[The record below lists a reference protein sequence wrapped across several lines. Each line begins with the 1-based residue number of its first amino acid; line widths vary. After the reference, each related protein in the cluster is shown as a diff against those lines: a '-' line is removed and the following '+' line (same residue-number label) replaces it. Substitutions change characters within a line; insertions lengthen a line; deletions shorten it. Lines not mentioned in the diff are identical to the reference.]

1 MTAGSDISNGAASS
15 LTDNSGSAAS
25 RITSARRVGSASAA
39 KVRSSGEL
47 ETLTIR
53 LSIGPRPRL
62 STDPH
67 ALSFSR
73 QIQFKGG
80 IRRPF
85 KRLCHNQHEF
95 VMTDLPTA
103 RDGRITFR
111 AMLLGDRIETAGL
124 ERSDVLSTL
133 PLAFRAG
140 QRGIVALFRYGVAVM
155 VGMSPLEEDE
165 VIRRLDGRVV
175 APIEPREEE
184 TVQIEIAPERD
195 DQIAPSGAIVVKAL
209 TTEHTLLIA
218 DALATSV
225 VLAHDEKNVA
235 TVFGVIQPIAQQLA
249 QYGRT
254 PGGRRAILKHIGN
267 ALLVQHRVSGLVA
280 VAEKPDVLWERPDL
294 ERLYARLE
302 DEYEL
307 KERADVLTRK
317 LTVISDSAKAFADII
332 DTERSL
338 RLELIIVVLIA
349 VEIVIAGFQLWVR

>member
-1 MTAGSDISNGAASS
+1 MSDFPIRYEH
-15 LTDNSGSAAS
+15 
-25 RITSARRVGSASAA
+25 RIT
-39 KVRSSGEL
+39 VR
-47 ETLTIR
+47 
-53 LSIGPRPRL
+53 
-62 STDPH
+62 
-67 ALSFSR
+67 AL
-73 QIQFKGG
+73 
-80 IRRPF
+80 
-85 KRLCHNQHEF
+85 
-95 VMTDLPTA
+95 
-103 RDGRITFR
+103 
-111 AMLLGDRIETAGL
+111 LLGDRIDTAGL
-124 ERSDVLSTL
+124 ERNDLLSTM

-140 QRGIVALFRYGVAVM
+140 AKGTVALFRYGVGVM

-165 VIRRLDGRVV
+165 VIRRLDGRIKG
-175 APIEPREEE
+175 PIQPREEE
-184 TVQIEIAPERD
+184 SVQIEVAPEKD
-195 DQIAPSGAIVVKAL
+195 DQIAPGVIVVKAL
-209 TTEHTLLIA
+209 TIEHTLLIA

-235 TVFGVIQPIAQQLA
+235 TVFDVIQPIAQGLA
-249 QYGRT
+249 DRGRT

-349 VEIVIAGFQLWVR
+349 VEIVIAGFQLLAR